1 MNEQKIVDL
10 YINDSRSTYEIA
22 TLFNTYPNKIRRVL
36 LKNKIELKNKSEAQK
51 NALDKGTS
59 KIPTQGR
66 KRSKEERLKISK
78 SQKLTWSKIDKK
90 KYDSHVA
97 RAKQRWNEMPDEEK
111 ERIRSLAIKA
121 IQVAGKEGSKLEK
134 FLKIE
139 LTKIGHTVEIH
150 KKDLIPNENLE
161 IDMFFPKLKA
171 IIEIDGPSHFV
182 PIWGEE
188 KLQKQIKADS
198 QKTGLI
204 LNKGFAI
211 IRVKHMSDS
220 LSLAEQEDLKNNI
233 AQILNGIEQKF
244 PPKSKRYIEIN
255 A

>member
-10 YINDSRSTYEIA
+10 YTKGSKSTYEIA
-22 TLFNTYPNKIRRVL
+22 SLFNTYPNKIRRVL
-36 LKNKIELKNKSEAQK
+36 IKNKVELKNKSEAQK
-51 NALDKGTS
+51 NALDRGIS

-78 SQKLTWSKIDKK
+78 SQKMTWSKMDKN
-90 KYDSHVA
+90 KYDSHVSK
-97 RAKQRWNEMPDEEK
+97 AKQRWNKMTDGEK
-111 ERIRSLAIKA
+111 ERMRSLAIKA

-139 LTKIGHTVEIH
+139 LTKLGHTVEIH
-150 KKDLIPNENLE
+150 KKNLIPNQNLE

-171 IIEIDGPSHFV
+171 IIEIDGPSHFM

-204 LNKGFAI
+204 LNKGYAI
-211 IRVKHMSDS
+211 IRVKNTSDS
-220 LSLAEQEDLKNNI
+220 LSLVEQEDLKNNI
-233 AQILNGIEQKF
+233 AKILGEIEKKF
-244 PPKSKRYIEIN
+244 PIKSKRYIEID